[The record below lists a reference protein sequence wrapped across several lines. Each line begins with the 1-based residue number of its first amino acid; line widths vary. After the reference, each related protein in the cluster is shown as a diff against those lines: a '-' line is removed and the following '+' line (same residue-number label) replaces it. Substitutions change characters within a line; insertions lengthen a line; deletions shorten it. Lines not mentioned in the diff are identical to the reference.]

1 MQHPLAK
8 ALGELRQRKF
18 TNANELEECLKWAQ
32 LETEKSWE
40 SGEFEK
46 LMGDAAKIRTCE
58 HQGCNHSRYPASRFC
73 MYHVTGNDTFAA
85 KLRRLI
91 AESDK

>member
-8 ALGELRQRKF
+8 ALGELRQRKL
-18 TNANELEECLKWAQ
+18 TISELEERLKWAQ
-32 LETEKSWE
+32 LETEKAWE
-40 SGEFEK
+40 NGEVGK
-46 LMGDAAKIRTCE
+46 LIGEDAAKIRTCG

-85 KLRRLI
+85 RLR
-91 AESDK
+91 A